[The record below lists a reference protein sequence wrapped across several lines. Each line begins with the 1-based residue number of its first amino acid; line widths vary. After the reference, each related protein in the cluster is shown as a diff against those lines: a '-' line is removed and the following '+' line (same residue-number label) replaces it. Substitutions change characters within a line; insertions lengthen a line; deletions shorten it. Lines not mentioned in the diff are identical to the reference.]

1 MNAILTCGLPCICT
15 EIIYFYFKLTMIIL
29 LISFAAAQPNVYLDL
44 SVSAY
49 PPLSPRSPNATSPT
63 FVSFDPNQTSFNF

>member
-1 MNAILTCGLPCICT
+1 
-15 EIIYFYFKLTMIIL
+15 MIVL
-29 LISFAAAQPNVYLDL
+29 LISLAAAQPNVYLDL

-63 FVSFDPNQTSFNF
+63 FVSFDPNQTYFNF

>member
-1 MNAILTCGLPCICT
+1 MVKS
-15 EIIYFYFKLTMIIL
+15 KLTLTDHDHSKVIL
-29 LISFAAAQPNVYLDL
+29 IERLWTIVRISLAAAQPNVYLDL

-63 FVSFDPNQTSFNF
+63 FVSFDLNQTSFNF